1 MARKRDRSKRK
12 SYHKGHRVKYAH
24 GGRPSRRDYNS
35 GDEYDI
41 ALEQWRSDPAH
52 QGKSKAPVQPAVSTP
67 VTPPT
72 YAPVTTPS
80 PPRTT
85 LGPDNLANKRGG
97 RPDRPTGVKAAITPP
112 SFTSFPKVTGTTKGR
127 PSTTTTVT
135 ERVKDTA
142 DIEDSFDTYPI
153 RPPTAGTVTEV
164 KRTDTGLNLDPAD
177 IALLNTNQTTAQKDS
192 ITNKVGSLYS
202 KAVAAGRKVT
212 VVDVLKVGVEALVN
226 PLSLIWKGT
235 TKAFDLAADVIGP
248 LFDKAEADGLPV
260 TAADMKALVDIID
273 TQIKV
278 GNKTFIF
285 EGGAE
290 IPQPTRDDIA
300 KSVAATL
307 IKKGKVAVD
316 GIAMEDIVSGKVS
329 TGKSGTVLGTMPIK
343 FSGVGPTARF
353 SRNSEGQVG
362 GKEDGGDG
370 GGGGGDGDDDDEG
383 EPDVPETGPVGSL
396 GVKGDKAAAAAAV
409 GYSVGSGMG
418 ARGDAWRSEDG
429 GNYADTTYGENVE
442 GVPQSPDAA
451 RKWENKRRE
460 LAGLDTDVDGN
471 PLPIGNKHFQE
482 AQRAM
487 NNLGRQPNA
496 EETQNWLYENYPEAY
511 KASLKDQGIDT
522 TNYVYKPYDPITNPL
537 PVQDPP
543 VDTDTGDDGNGDD
556 GNGGGTGGGT
566 GASGDNLSRQRAM
579 DIIAGEEGSEGP
591 QIPAPQNVG
600 YKRDA
605 KGELIIGS
613 DGNPIEAGI
622 TADTKIKTIGDLDD
636 LNAGTITAPDAMTLE
651 DATVTT
657 AAQQEALTA
666 KGYAAATVG
675 TDALIAGQQG
685 AIGDESLAKA
695 AKVERV
701 APIQAATVEIPEGAL
716 TQRVVGTLS
725 PNATAIA
732 AQAAGTTLSKV
743 TRAKKQLRN
752 AGMSEEAITALGNDP
767 EDLEDRLMDLTEAE
781 RGVIG
786 NLPEE
791 ALVSNQIDSLLKGME
806 SGEIPT
812 WASPAVAAVE
822 QMLAQRGLSAST
834 VGRDNL
840 FNAIIQSAI
849 PIAQSNA
856 QAIQQSVAQT
866 RDIESRED
874 LANVQMRQQTALQN
888 AGNVFQMDMAQF
900 SADQQTALSNSKFL
914 QTVSLTEASNRQQ
927 AAVQNAT
934 ITAQLNLADA
944 DFYQKGQIQ
953 NAQAFLGMDMAN
965 LSNKQQ
971 ATILSAQINQQ
982 SMLSNQAATNA
993 SSQFNATS
1001 ENQTQQFM
1009 AGLAQQI
1016 EITNAAAAT
1025 GVSQFNAQQE
1035 NAAQA
1040 TRFQVEADL
1049 NKAKAAMET
1058 DINKT
1063 NAQLQFSRKQWNAS
1077 NAQAVEQSNVAWR
1090 RQANTI
1096 NTAAANQ
1103 VAMQNAMN
1111 AFNLNGQALAFLW
1124 QELRDNAAFDFQKTE
1139 NFEDRKAQ
1147 IYAQTL
1153 ANDGA
1158 SAENMSSNIRAIG
1171 SILKGFFDNA
1181 DVTTLKGGL

>member
-12 SYHKGHRVKYAH
+12 NYRKGSRVNYAH
-24 GGRPSRRDYNS
+24 GGRPSRRDYGS
-35 GDEYDI
+35 GDEYQV

-52 QGKSKAPVQPAVSTP
+52 QGKSKAPVKPVVSTP

-85 LGPDNLANKRGG
+85 LGPDNLKDKRRKG

-112 SFTSFPKVTGTTKGR
+112 TYSSVTA
-127 PSTTTTVT
+127 PST
-135 ERVKDTA
+135 RPATA
-142 DIEDSFDTYPI
+142 DDFTKYGTAPSAPI
-153 RPPTAGTVTEV
+153 FKLPIYDRKNPTSVEIS
-164 KRTDTGLNLDPAD
+164 DPQAYNAPAKNKEEQ
-177 IALLNTNQTTAQKDS
+177 ALKDAVREKVA
-192 ITNKVGSLYS
+192 KVGSLTNKDLKEILDNISIKNVLVDTPVEIFNKGVDFLKSIGIKNSAKQLVTIVTGDKPSDRYTVEKDDA
-202 KAVAAGRKVT
+202 KAKEIA
-212 VVDVLKVGVEALVN
+212 E
-226 PLSLIWKGT
+226 IWNKE
-235 TKAFDLAADVIGP
+235 LQERR
-248 LFDKAEADGLPV
+248 KAEAG
-260 TAADMKALVDIID
+260 
-273 TQIKV
+273 
-278 GNKTFIF
+278 
-285 EGGAE
+285 
-290 IPQPTRDDIA
+290 
-300 KSVAATL
+300 
-307 IKKGKVAVD
+307 
-316 GIAMEDIVSGKVS
+316 S
-329 TGKSGTVLGTMPIK
+329 TGSTGAVGGLQTMPTK
-343 FSGVGPTARF
+343 FSGVGPGTQF
-353 SRNSEGQVG
+353 DKEGA
-362 GKEDGGDG
+362 
-370 GGGGGDGDDDDEG
+370 GDDPPVD
-383 EPDVPETGPVGSL
+383 PDAPVGSL
-396 GVKGDKAAAAAAV
+396 GVAGDKAAAAAAV

-429 GNYADTTYGENVE
+429 GNYADTTYGENPD
-442 GVPQSPDAA
+442 GVPQSLDAA

-460 LAGLDTDVDGN
+460 LEGLDTDVDGN
-471 PLPIGNKHFQE
+471 PLPIGNKHYQE

-496 EETQNWLYENYPEAY
+496 EETTNWLYENYPEAY
-511 KASLKDQGIDT
+511 KASLREQGIDT
-522 TNYVYKPYDPITNPL
+522 TNYVHTPFDVNTNPL

-543 VDTDTGDDGNGDD
+543 VDIDTGDDDD
-556 GNGGGTGGGT
+556 DDGGTGGGT

-579 DIIAGEEGSEGP
+579 DIIAGVEGSEGP
-591 QIPAPQNVG
+591 QIGAPQNVG
-600 YKRDA
+600 YQRDE
-605 KGELIIGS
+605 KGELIIGP
-613 DGNPIEAGI
+613 DGNPLPAGI
-622 TADTKIKTIGDLDD
+622 TPNTGIEKIGELDS
-636 LNAGTITAPDAMTLE
+636 AAVGTITEPTVMTTE
-651 DATVTT
+651 DATVTSATAQQPIT
-657 AAQQEALTA
+657 AA
-666 KGYAAATVG
+666 GYGADQVG
-675 TDALIAGQQG
+675 TDALIVGQQG

-716 TQRVVGTLS
+716 AERVVGTLS
-725 PNATAIA
+725 PNAIAIA
-732 AQAAGTTLSKV
+732 AKAAGTTLSKV

-840 FNAIIQSAI
+840 FNAIIQSAL

-856 QAIQQSVAQT
+856 QAIQQSVAQSL
-866 RDIESRED
+866 DIESREE
-874 LANVQMRQQTALQN
+874 LFNAQARQQTALQN

-900 SADQQTALSNSKFL
+900 SADQQTTLSNSKFM

-971 ATILSAQINQQ
+971 ATVLSAQINQQ

-1058 DINKT
+1058 DINKI
-1063 NAQLQFSRKQWNAS
+1063 NAQLEFSRKQWNAT

-1090 RQANTI
+1090 RQGNTL

-1111 AFNLNGQALAFLW
+1111 AFNLNGQSLAFLW

-1181 DVTTLKGGL
+1181 DVTTLGGGS

>member
-12 SYHKGHRVKYAH
+12 NYRKGSRVNYAH

-52 QGKSKAPVQPAVSTP
+52 QGTSKAPVKPAVSTP

-85 LGPDNLANKRGG
+85 LGPDNLAGKRGG
-97 RPDRPTGVKAAITPP
+97 GPDRPTGVKAAITPP

-177 IALLNTNQTTAQKDS
+177 IALLNTNQTTAQKES

-260 TAADMKALVDIID
+260 TAADMKVLVDIID

-285 EGGAE
+285 EGGVE

-300 KSVAATL
+300 REVAATL
-307 IKKGKVAVD
+307 IRKGEVAVD

-329 TGKSGTVLGTMPIK
+329 TGKSGTVLSAMPLK
-343 FSGVGPTARF
+343 FSGVGPGTQF
-353 SRNSEGQVG
+353 DKEGA
-362 GKEDGGDG
+362 
-370 GGGGGDGDDDDEG
+370 GDDPPVD
-383 EPDVPETGPVGSL
+383 PDAPVGSL
-396 GVKGDKAAAAAAV
+396 GVAGDKAAAAAVV
-409 GYSVGSGMG
+409 GYSVGSGMS

-429 GNYADTTYGENVE
+429 GNYADTTYGTNPD
-442 GVPQSPDAA
+442 GVPQSLDAA
-451 RKWENKRRE
+451 RKFENKRRE
-460 LAGLDTDVDGN
+460 LEGLDTDVDGN
-471 PLPIGNKHFQE
+471 PLPLGNKQFQE

-511 KASLKDQGIDT
+511 KASLKEIGVIKGPTSGGSGVAEED
-522 TNYVYKPYDPITNPL
+522 YVYTPYDPVTNPL

-543 VDTDTGDDGNGDD
+543 VDTDTG
-556 GNGGGTGGGT
+556 GGGLTDPSTGT
-566 GASGDNLSRQRAM
+566 STNISDNTSRQRAI

-591 QIPAPQNVG
+591 QIPKPTDIDTS
-600 YKRDA
+600 K
-605 KGELIIGS
+605 
-613 DGNPIEAGI
+613 GI
-622 TADTKIKTIGDLDD
+622 TADDKIKTIDAPTKDIT
-636 LNAGTITAPDAMTLE
+636 AGTITAPDAMTLE

-786 NLPEE
+786 DLPEE

-866 RDIESRED
+866 RDIESREE

-1009 AGLAQQI
+1009 ASLAQQI

-1063 NAQLQFSRKQWNAS
+1063 NAQLEFSRNQWNAT
-1077 NAQAVEQSNVAWR
+1077 NAQAVEQSNIAWR

-1147 IYAQTL
+1147 IYAQSL
-1153 ANDGA
+1153 ANQA
-1158 SAENMSSNIRAIG
+1158 STAENMSDNITSIG
-1171 SILKGFFDNA
+1171 TILASLFKNA
-1181 DVTTLKGGL
+1181 DADDLGGS

>member
-12 SYHKGHRVKYAH
+12 NYRKGSRVNYAH

-52 QGKSKAPVQPAVSTP
+52 QGTSKAPVKPAVSTP

-85 LGPDNLANKRGG
+85 LGPDNLAGKRGG
-97 RPDRPTGVKAAITPP
+97 GPDRPTGVKAAITPP

-177 IALLNTNQTTAQKDS
+177 IALLNTNQTTAQKES

-260 TAADMKALVDIID
+260 TAADMKVLVDIID

-285 EGGAE
+285 EGGVE

-300 KSVAATL
+300 REVAATL
-307 IKKGKVAVD
+307 IRKGEVAVD

-329 TGKSGTVLGTMPIK
+329 TGKSGTVLSAMPLK
-343 FSGVGPTARF
+343 FSGVGPGTQF
-353 SRNSEGQVG
+353 DKEGA
-362 GKEDGGDG
+362 
-370 GGGGGDGDDDDEG
+370 GDDPPVD
-383 EPDVPETGPVGSL
+383 PDAPVGSL
-396 GVKGDKAAAAAAV
+396 GVAGDKAAAAAVV
-409 GYSVGSGMG
+409 GYSVGSGMS

-429 GNYADTTYGENVE
+429 GNYADTTYGTNPD
-442 GVPQSPDAA
+442 GVPQSLDAA
-451 RKWENKRRE
+451 RKFENKRRE

-471 PLPIGNKHFQE
+471 PLPLGNKQFQE

-511 KASLKDQGIDT
+511 KASLEDQGIDT
-522 TNYVYKPYDPITNPL
+522 TNYVYTPYDPVTNPL

-543 VDTDTGDDGNGDD
+543 VDTDTG
-556 GNGGGTGGGT
+556 GGLTDPSTGTST
-566 GASGDNLSRQRAM
+566 NISDNTSRQRAI

-591 QIPAPQNVG
+591 QIPAPTAIDTS
-600 YKRDA
+600 K
-605 KGELIIGS
+605 
-613 DGNPIEAGI
+613 GI
-622 TADTKIKTIGDLDD
+622 TADDKIQTIDAPTKDIT
-636 LNAGTITAPDAMTLE
+636 AGTITAPDAMTLE

-786 NLPEE
+786 DLPEE

-1063 NAQLQFSRKQWNAS
+1063 NAQLEFSRNQWNAA
-1077 NAQAVEQSNVAWR
+1077 NAQAVEQSNIAWR

-1147 IYAQTL
+1147 IYAQSL
-1153 ANDGA
+1153 ANQA
-1158 SAENMSSNIRAIG
+1158 STAENMSDNITSIG
-1171 SILKGFFDNA
+1171 TILASLFKNA
-1181 DVTTLKGGL
+1181 DADDLGGS